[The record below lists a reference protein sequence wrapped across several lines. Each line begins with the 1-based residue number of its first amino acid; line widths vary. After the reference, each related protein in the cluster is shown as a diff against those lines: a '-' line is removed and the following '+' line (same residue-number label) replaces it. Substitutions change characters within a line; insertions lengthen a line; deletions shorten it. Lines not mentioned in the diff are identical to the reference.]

1 MRTPGIL
8 MTKRH
13 AGAVA
18 LSKWIQ
24 LCSISPFV
32 VGQASSLPLA
42 GQSSAVARV
51 RSSGPVRQARGSPGQ
66 SHAGGLRSYLW
77 DAPPDEIL
85 RNFPSAFRKVRL

>member
-51 RSSGPVRQARGSPGQ
+51 RSSGPVRQARGS
-66 SHAGGLRSYLW
+66 YLW